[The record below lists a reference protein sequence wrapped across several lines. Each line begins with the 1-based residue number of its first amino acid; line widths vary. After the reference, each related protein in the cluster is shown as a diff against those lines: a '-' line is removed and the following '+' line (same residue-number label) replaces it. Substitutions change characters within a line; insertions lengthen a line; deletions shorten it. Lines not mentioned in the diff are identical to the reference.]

1 MNIEAIYRNI
11 NLCLYI
17 PLYNKQLRIKY
28 IATSA
33 HTSIIMYVHTTV
45 LTSVVFCIVG
55 AYIAF
60 TFSEMVTEKCL
71 IR

>member
-28 IATSA
+28 IASSA
-33 HTSIIMYVHTTV
+33 YRSITMYVYTTV
-45 LTSVVFCIVG
+45 LTSVVFCIAG

-60 TFSEMVTEKCL
+60 TFSEMVIEKYL